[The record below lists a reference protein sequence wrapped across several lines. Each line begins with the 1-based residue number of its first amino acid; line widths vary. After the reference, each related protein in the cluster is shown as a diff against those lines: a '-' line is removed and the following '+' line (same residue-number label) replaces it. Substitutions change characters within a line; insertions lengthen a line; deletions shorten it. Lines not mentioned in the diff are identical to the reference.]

1 MRVMITGCAG
11 FIGSHLTEAFLA
23 DGHEVLGVDCF
34 NDNYARDAKLSN
46 LRTARNWDGFEFV
59 PIDLA
64 RGALQDL
71 VEEADLICH
80 LAAEPGVRPSWG
92 QRFESYV
99 RNNVLA
105 TQHLLE
111 AASVRPEKRFVYAS
125 SSSIYGDAESF
136 PTSEET
142 TPAPR
147 SPYGLTKL
155 DGEHLCSIY
164 RQNFGVET
172 VTLRYFSV
180 YGPRQ
185 RPDMAF
191 ARFCRAVL
199 SDSPIEIYGDGMQT
213 RDFTF
218 VADVISATQ
227 AAVTTPD
234 LAGAVMNIGGGSRIS
249 LDDVVG
255 VLGEVSGR
263 KIERR
268 LLDPQRGDVRDTAAA
283 IGQAQARIGYEPR
296 TSIEEGL
303 AAQWEWAQS
312 LDLPRSG
319 YSGASCDSC

>member
-1 MRVMITGCAG
+1 MRVLITGCAG
-11 FIGSHLTEAFLA
+11 FIGSHLTEACLA
-23 DGHEVLGVDCF
+23 DGNEVLGVDCF

-46 LRTARNWDGFEFV
+46 LRIARAWDGFEFV

-64 RGALQDL
+64 RGALRSL
-71 VEEADLICH
+71 VEEADVICH

-92 QRFESYV
+92 RHFASYV

-111 AASVRPEKRFVYAS
+111 AASMQPEKRFVYAS
-125 SSSIYGDAESF
+125 SSSIYGQAESF
-136 PTSEET
+136 PTSEQAI
-142 TPAPR
+142 PAPH

-164 RQNFGVET
+164 RQRFGVET

-191 ARFCRAVL
+191 ARFCRAAL

-227 AAVTTPD
+227 AAAVTPD

-249 LDDVVG
+249 LGDAVG

-263 KIERR
+263 KLERR
-268 LLDPQRGDVRDTAAA
+268 LLDHQPGDVRDTAAA
-283 IGQAQARIGYEPR
+283 IGQAQARIGYEPL
-296 TSIEEGL
+296 TSIQEGL

-312 LDLPRSG
+312 QYVGDPAR
-319 YSGASCDSC
+319 

>member
-1 MRVMITGCAG
+1 MRVLITGCAG
-11 FIGSHLTEAFLA
+11 FIGSHLTEACLA
-23 DGHEVLGVDCF
+23 GGDEVLGVDCF
-34 NDNYARDAKLSN
+34 NDNYARDAKLRN
-46 LRTARNWDGFEFV
+46 LRIARDWDGFEFV

-64 RGALQDL
+64 QGALRSL
-71 VEEADLICH
+71 VEESDVICH

-111 AASVRPEKRFVYAS
+111 AASIGPEKRFVYAS
-125 SSSIYGDAESF
+125 SSSIYGDAESL

-142 TPAPR
+142 IPAPR

-155 DGEHLCSIY
+155 GGEHLCAIY
-164 RQNFGVET
+164 RHNFGIET
-172 VTLRYFSV
+172 VVLRYFSV

-191 ARFCRAVL
+191 TRFCSAAL
-199 SDSPIEIYGDGMQT
+199 AGLPIEIYGDGMQT

-227 AAVTTPD
+227 AAATTPD
-234 LAGAVMNIGGGSRIS
+234 LAGAVMNIGGGSPIS
-249 LDDVVG
+249 LGDAVA
-255 VLGEVSGR
+255 VLDEVSGR

-268 LLDPQRGDVRDTAAA
+268 LLDPQPGDVRDTAAA
-283 IGQAQARIGYEPR
+283 IDQAQARIGYEPR
-296 TSIEEGL
+296 TSIEDGL
-303 AAQWEWAQS
+303 VAQWEWAESQYVG
-312 LDLPRSG
+312 DPAR
-319 YSGASCDSC
+319 